1 MDTDI
6 ICFLSLY
13 AIFVK
18 LILKNEIRI
27 FGRYQ
32 SSQISG
38 EDEQCI

>member
-1 MDTDI
+1 MDKNI
-6 ICFLSLY
+6 VCFLSLY
-13 AIFVK
+13 IIFVK
-18 LILKNEIRI
+18 LILKKEIRI